1 MNRDDHEG
9 QTFLQELYNLTQGDT
24 EAQVSMY
31 DVGSN
36 LGLEKSDA
44 GALAEELIVEGL
56 AELVSLSGGIC
67 ITPEGM
73 KALNIHTDDT
83 SSDGY
88 RLSNDKILTETD
100 RAAIV
105 ELIDIIRKNEVS
117 TSVSL
122 GVLEDVVI
130 DLKTID
136 VQLLSSTP
144 KTAIIRAVLTSLL
157 DSFST
162 AGNHELSAKI
172 EMLLG

>member
-1 MNRDDHEG
+1 MNRDDHQG
-9 QTFLQELYNLTQGDT
+9 QAFLQELYNLTQGDT

-44 GALAEELIVEGL
+44 GAIAEELIVEGL

-67 ITPEGM
+67 ITAQGM
-73 KALNIHTDDT
+73 KALNIHTEDQG
-83 SSDGY
+83 SDGY
-88 RLSNDKILTETD
+88 RLSKEKHLTETD

-105 ELIDIIRKNEVS
+105 ELLDIIRKNEVS
-117 TSVSL
+117 SSISL

-157 DSFST
+157 DSFGA
-162 AGNHELSAKI
+162 AGNHDVSAKI
-172 EMLLG
+172 GMLLD